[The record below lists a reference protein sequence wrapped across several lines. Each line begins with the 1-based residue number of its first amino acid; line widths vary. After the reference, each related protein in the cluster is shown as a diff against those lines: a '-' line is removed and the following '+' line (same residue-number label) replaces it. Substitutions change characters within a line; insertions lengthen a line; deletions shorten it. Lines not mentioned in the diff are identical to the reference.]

1 VEGDILASGRA
12 NCGYLDSSP
21 GDVLARRHRMVW
33 EVVLGRAL
41 AMCAHPAAAWRV
53 RRGRAVVLGAY
64 FTAGYVSV
72 LLMLLVI

>member
-1 VEGDILASGRA
+1 
-12 NCGYLDSSP
+12 
-21 GDVLARRHRMVW
+21 MVW